1 MRLKREKFKKLMSCA
16 LAMFFMVAACVG
28 LGSCTMFPNEYIMEV
43 NTAIIEK
50 DMQTLQELLEE
61 GGDLNQRE
69 FALSHEFGEGPLVY
83 NRVPLCLAAAR
94 NDLAVAKLLVAYG
107 ADVNYTCLN
116 GNDKLAPLHHAAG
129 RGNLEMINFL
139 LDNGA
144 DVNIQVSYYGTP
156 ISYCLAT
163 SGMVVVDKN
172 GDEDRITVE
181 EMEER
186 RFQAFCL
193 LLERGAELE
202 NACVYGHLMFLII
215 ARGKTAIFEY
225 VVENYAIDYNM
236 RMKLRD
242 RYFTDDM
249 DYTLL
254 MMAAEAGNLAFCQR
268 LLEKGA
274 DKNLKNIYNQTAYDI
289 AVEFGHEEVAN
300 LLK

>member
-1 MRLKREKFKKLMSCA
+1 
-16 LAMFFMVAACVG
+16 
-28 LGSCTMFPNEYIMEV
+28 
-43 NTAIIEK
+43 
-50 DMQTLQELLEE
+50 
-61 GGDLNQRE
+61 
-69 FALSHEFGEGPLVY
+69 
-83 NRVPLCLAAAR
+83 
-94 NDLAVAKLLVAYG
+94 
-107 ADVNYTCLN
+107 
-116 GNDKLAPLHHAAG
+116 
-129 RGNLEMINFL
+129 MINFL

-156 ISYCLAT
+156 ISSCLTT
-163 SGMVVVDKN
+163 SGMVIKDEN
-172 GDEDRITVE
+172 GDEVRVTVE

-193 LLERGAELE
+193 LLEKGAELE

-215 ARGKTAIFEY
+215 AREKTAMFEY
-225 VVENYAIDYNM
+225 VVENCAIDYNM

-254 MMAAEAGNLAFCQR
+254 MMAAETGNLAFCQI

-289 AVEFGHEEVAN
+289 AVEYGHEEVAN